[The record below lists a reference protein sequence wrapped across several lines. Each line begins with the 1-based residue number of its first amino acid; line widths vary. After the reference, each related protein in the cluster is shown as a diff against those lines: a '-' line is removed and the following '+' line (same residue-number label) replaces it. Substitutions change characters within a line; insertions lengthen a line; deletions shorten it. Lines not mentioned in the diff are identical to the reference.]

1 MSRVQRLIFSLVILV
16 SMASVVSAQEKVGTS
31 KTVNFE
37 PLQKVEAK
45 YVCMGMGSNRVFDH
59 ELIPAVVDD
68 KTYYGCCDNCKTA
81 LLSDSTYRYAID
93 PVSKVRVDKATAVIG
108 ALPEGEVRYF
118 ENESNMLKFA
128 SQLKA
133 EKPSK

>member
-1 MSRVQRLIFSLVILV
+1 MRQIQGLKFSLFTVLLTL
-16 SMASVVSAQEKVGTS
+16 SFLAAQEKTDTG
-31 KTVNFE
+31 KTVSFD
-37 PLQKVEAK
+37 PLKKVEAK
-45 YVCMGMGSNRVFDH
+45 FVCMGMGSNRVFDH

-133 EKPSK
+133 EKQ